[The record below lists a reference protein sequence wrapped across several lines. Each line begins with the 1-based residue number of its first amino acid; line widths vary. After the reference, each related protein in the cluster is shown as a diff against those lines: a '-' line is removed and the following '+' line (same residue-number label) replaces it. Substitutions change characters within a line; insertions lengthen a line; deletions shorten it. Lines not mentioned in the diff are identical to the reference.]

1 MTYLAIY
8 LATSVMAF
16 LLFLFMIHDIDELEP
31 VVGVLVLAVMSAVAG
46 AVVTFGYYF
55 SSLLI

>member
-8 LATSVMAF
+8 LATTVMAF

-31 VVGVLVLAVMSAVAG
+31 IAGILVLAVMSSVAG